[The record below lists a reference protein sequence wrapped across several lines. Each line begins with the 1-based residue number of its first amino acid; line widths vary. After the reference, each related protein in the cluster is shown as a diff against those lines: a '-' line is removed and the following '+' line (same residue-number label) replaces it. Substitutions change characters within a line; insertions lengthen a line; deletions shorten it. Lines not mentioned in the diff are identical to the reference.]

1 MAKKKK
7 GMLKKLMLFTFLA
20 FFICTI
26 YFLNH
31 FGIIAFSGNGQL
43 GWGTNAIQPT
53 IDQLA
58 FYFCDDKIYQ
68 GKNEISENSFRDIV
82 TVAKEK
88 DRSIDLFFVQEK
100 ITNEFHVS
108 VQKIVDKVDVVFS
121 EKKISADQMPK

>member
-7 GMLKKLMLFTFLA
+7 SMLKKLVLFTFVA
-20 FFICTI
+20 FFVGTM
-26 YFLNH
+26 YFLHH

-53 IDQLA
+53 TNELS

-68 GKNEISENSFRDIV
+68 GKNEINEDRFRETI
-82 TVAKEK
+82 TAAKEK

-100 ITNEFHVS
+100 ITNKFHVGIK
-108 VQKIVDKVDVVFS
+108 KIVDKADVVFS
-121 EKKISADQMPK
+121 EKKISADQLPK